1 MEENE
6 FFSGVILTVD
16 LQRVKSSS
24 LIVVAEQ
31 TVSGQSLVLWIL
43 CRAAK
48 HRISL
53 CNACAPQ

>member
-6 FFSGVILTVD
+6 FFSGVILIVD
-16 LQRVKSSS
+16 LQRKSSS

>member
-6 FFSGVILTVD
+6 FFSGVILIAD
-16 LQRVKSSS
+16 F
-24 LIVVAEQ
+24 AESKILVLLLWLKL
-31 TVSGQSLVLWIL
+31 TVSGQSLLLWIL

>member
-6 FFSGVILTVD
+6 FFSGVILIVD
-16 LQRVKSSS
+16 LQRKSSS

-43 CRAAK
+43 YRAAK

>member
-1 MEENE
+1 MN
-6 FFSGVILTVD
+6 FSSGVILIVD